1 MQVYSHTTLN
11 FDHLHHSHSSP
22 NHSPFPLYLLH
33 FPHFPSSNSTN
44 RSLNRNPSL
53 YSHSHTF
60 TSRSNHTPPPIHFPH
75 FSHSTKYFLT
85 FVNFIVDN
93 LPSTCYSCIISK
105 RKLTTTCKFIKLN
118 LTIKTKGGVE

>member
-11 FDHLHHSHSSP
+11 FNLLHSTPQAHPQS
-22 NHSPFPLYLLH
+22 PLYLPH

-53 YSHSHTF
+53 YTHSHTF
-60 TSRSNHTPPPIHFPH
+60 TTHSKHTSLQIPIPSIPF
-75 FSHSTKYFLT
+75 STKYFLT